1 LTSSRLSRAPDLEK
15 EFEVLSPTF
24 KTAVVAVSRALTTA
38 RIRHAL
44 CGGLAVGAYA
54 RPRAT
59 RDIDFL
65 VGEEAYVHHG
75 LLVTMNPAFP
85 TSAGGLQVDAVPLLP
100 NLASLEPL
108 LTDSERSLD
117 VPVISALGLVTMKL
131 VAGRMKDRSDVVA
144 LVESGAV
151 DPMECREFLR
161 GHGFDHLVAPFDA
174 LVERAE
180 GE

>member
-1 LTSSRLSRAPDLEK
+1 MDL
-15 EFEVLSPTF
+15 LSPEF
-24 KTAVVAVSRALTTA
+24 RTAVVEVSRALSA
-38 RIRHAL
+38 AGIRHAL

-59 RDIDFL
+59 QDIDFL

-85 TSAGGLQVDAVPLLP
+85 TRAGAIAVDAVPLWPHLQ
-100 NLASLEPL
+100 SLEPSL
-108 LTDSERSLD
+108 SEAEKSLG
-117 VPVISALGLVTMKL
+117 VPVVSAVALVAMKL
-131 VAGRMKDRSDVVA
+131 VAGRMKDKSDVVA

-151 DPMECREFLR
+151 DVEEAREFLKS
-161 GHGFDHLVAPFDA
+161 HDFAHLIAELDA

-180 GE
+180 AE

>member
-1 LTSSRLSRAPDLEK
+1 MA
-15 EFEVLSPTF
+15 
-24 KTAVVAVSRALTTA
+24 AAG
-38 RIRHAL
+38 IRHAL

-75 LLVTMNPAFP
+75 LLVTMHPAFP
-85 TSAGGLQVDAVPLLP
+85 TRAGDVQVDAVPLLP
-100 NLASLEPL
+100 NLVSLEPL
-108 LTDSERSLD
+108 LTSSEKSLG
-117 VPVISALGLVTMKL
+117 VPVISALGLVAMKL
-131 VAGRMKDRSDVVA
+131 VAGRMKDRGDVVA

-151 DPMECREFLR
+151 DPQECRAFLR
-161 GHGFDHLVAPFDA
+161 SYGFEHLVAQFDA